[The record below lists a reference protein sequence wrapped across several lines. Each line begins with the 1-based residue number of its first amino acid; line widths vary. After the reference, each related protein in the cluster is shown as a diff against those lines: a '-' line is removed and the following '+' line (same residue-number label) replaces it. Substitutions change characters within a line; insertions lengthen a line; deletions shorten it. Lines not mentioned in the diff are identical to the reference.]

1 MSFAILAKK
10 PKSVAPSNSAMQAV
24 AASGNLRIGEP
35 NDAFEREADA
45 VAESVMSGSIPER
58 QWSLSKMSIAPA
70 QIIQRRAAPFI
81 NKIAVHL
88 SPSPDETAELT
99 WEGTPPSD
107 APGKDRFTVST
118 GKGYSDP
125 GDPAGTCKRDCCS
138 DPQKQCASPWNK
150 PEKVG
155 ACCTYVGNNFWTG
168 VSQDE
173 NNGWKW
179 WTPIQPNYSSRGI
192 ALHQHSEVTGKPIGH
207 GCVRMDEPNAKRI
220 HDYSNGRRTNVTI
233 DGTAAPVKCDQDRQ
247 CAPPGGKPTGKV
259 GQISEDNDSRI
270 ATNEPVAGLEGVM
283 T

>member
-10 PKSVAPSNSAMQAV
+10 PKSVTPSNSAARSV

-45 VAESVMSGSIPER
+45 VAETVMAGSIPER
-58 QWSLSKMSIAPA
+58 QWSLSKMSIAPE

-81 NKIAVHL
+81 KKIAVHL
-88 SPSPDETAELT
+88 TPDQNADLT

-107 APGKDRFTVST
+107 ALGKDHFTVST

-138 DPQKQCASPWNK
+138 DPQKQCAPPWNK
-150 PEKVG
+150 PSKVG
-155 ACCTYVGNNFWTG
+155 ACCTYVGDNFWTG

-173 NNGWKW
+173 HNGWKW

-192 ALHQHSEVTGKPIGH
+192 ALHQHTEVTGKPIGH
-207 GCVRMDEPNAKRI
+207 GCVRMEEANAKRI
-220 HDYSNGRRTNVTI
+220 HDFSNGRRTNVTI
-233 DGTAAPVKCDQDRQ
+233 DGTAAPVQCNQDRQ
-247 CAPPGGKPTGKV
+247 CAPPAGKATGKV
-259 GQISEDNDSRI
+259 GQISEDTDSRMV
-270 ATNEPVAGLEGVM
+270 TNEPVAGLEGVVS
-283 T
+283 